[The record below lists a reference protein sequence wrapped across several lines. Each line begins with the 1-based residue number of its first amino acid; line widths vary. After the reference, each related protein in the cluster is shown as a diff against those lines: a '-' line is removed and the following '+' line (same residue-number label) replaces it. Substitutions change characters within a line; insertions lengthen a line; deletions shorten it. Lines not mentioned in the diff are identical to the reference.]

1 MLPFTIPCTIQEATD
16 YLSFK
21 LQMIKALE
29 QKHWLQQL
37 Q

>member
-1 MLPFTIPCTIQEATD
+1 MLPITILCTIQDATD
-16 YLSFK
+16 YLTFK